1 MLELHERE
9 EQAAPDNRA
18 AAEKAAQSQRLQ
30 EAGLAGVESMLEDL
44 VAAEPEWAKLAGI
57 PGLLDP
63 WHDVREKTGVV
74 ADEFK
79 VCVCVWGGEACVGG
93 WGGSCWGQVWRSL
106 RRRRR
111 AGHPVPV
118 RAVVRGWLPLAAYA
132 EGALPCGTAGRQ
144 LPLAS
149 QCRCQ

>member
-79 VCVCVWGGEACVGG
+79 VCVCVGGRGVCWGVGGQLLGPGVAQFEEEEACWAPSAGARCCARLVAVG
-93 WGGSCWGQVWRSL
+93 RI
-106 RRRRR
+106 R
-111 AGHPVPV
+111 
-118 RAVVRGWLPLAAYA
+118 
-132 EGALPCGTAGRQ
+132 
-144 LPLAS
+144 
-149 QCRCQ
+149 